1 MQSNQTP
8 KIMTIKNN
16 KYPDNALSPLNII
29 SQKRQKLSKSVF
41 TKTIQHYQNFI
52 EQVLQG

>member
-16 KYPDNALSPLNII
+16 KYPDNALSPLDII